1 LKEGLEKDKSKED
14 LQKEDL
20 EKDKLK
26 EDSLY
31 KRRTVHEQS
40 WGGGGASSR
49 CSQVNIE
56 TEMGS
61 VVKRGMKPSIPY
73 TQL

>member
-1 LKEGLEKDKSKED
+1 MTRRTGGCCNRCSRKEKEGLKEGLEKDKSKED

-49 CSQVNIE
+49 
-56 TEMGS
+56 
-61 VVKRGMKPSIPY
+61 
-73 TQL
+73 